1 MIFSMRKHF
10 IQKKLWLNYEDRKK
24 LKDNAEKTGLTE
36 NEYIRTL
43 INGYKP
49 KEMPTEEIFEL
60 LKQLRGIGT
69 NLNQIAKKA
78 NALNFIDVPSYKN
91 NCKNLNDFMENFQ
104 KEFLDI
110 D

>member
-1 MIFSMRKHF
+1 MIFPMRKHF

-91 NCKNLNDFMENFQ
+91 NCKKLNDFMEKFQ
-104 KEFLDI
+104 KELLDI

>member
-1 MIFSMRKHF
+1 MSKHF

-91 NCKNLNDFMENFQ
+91 NCKKLNDFMEKFQ
-104 KEFLDI
+104 KELLDI

>member
-1 MIFSMRKHF
+1 MRKHF

-91 NCKNLNDFMENFQ
+91 NCKKLNDFMENFQ

>member
-1 MIFSMRKHF
+1 MRKHF

>member
-1 MIFSMRKHF
+1 MRKHF

-91 NCKNLNDFMENFQ
+91 NCKKLNDFMEKFQ
-104 KEFLDI
+104 KELLDI